1 MKKPPMKGKY
11 TEKSDK
17 KMDSYLTQGMSPKER
32 AQFEKMDKAHGKKKK
47 PKTLQ
52 EDLKADTK
60 IIKSIKSKEKKH
72 EAKKGKKGEKAE
84 DKREKKEKKK

>member
-17 KMDSYLTQGMSPKER
+17 KMDDYLTRKLDPEQKKK
-32 AQFEKMDKAHGKKKK
+32 FEKADKAHGAKKK

-52 EDLKADTK
+52 EDLKADKK
-60 IIKSIKSKEKKH
+60 IIKKITKK
-72 EAKKGKKGEKAE
+72 
-84 DKREKKEKKK
+84 

>member
-17 KMDSYLTQGMSPKER
+17 KMDSYLTRELDPEQKKK
-32 AQFEKMDKAHGKKKK
+32 FEKADKAHGAKKK

-52 EDLKADTK
+52 EDLKADKK
-60 IIKSIKSKEKKH
+60 IIKKIS
-72 EAKKGKKGEKAE
+72 
-84 DKREKKEKKK
+84 KKK